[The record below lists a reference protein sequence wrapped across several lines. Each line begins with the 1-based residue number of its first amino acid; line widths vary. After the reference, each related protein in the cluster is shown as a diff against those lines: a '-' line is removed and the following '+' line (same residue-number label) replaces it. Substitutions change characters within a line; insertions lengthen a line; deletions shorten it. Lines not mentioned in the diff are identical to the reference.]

1 MGLVAQRT
9 QVYRSDLEL
18 QRGPFV
24 QFTLGKATLGLYA
37 FNPGSDDQV
46 EIVSLAISF

>member
-1 MGLVAQRT
+1 LGLVAQRT

-24 QFTLGKATLGLYA
+24 QFTLGKAVLGLYA

-46 EIVSLAISF
+46 AIVSLAVSF